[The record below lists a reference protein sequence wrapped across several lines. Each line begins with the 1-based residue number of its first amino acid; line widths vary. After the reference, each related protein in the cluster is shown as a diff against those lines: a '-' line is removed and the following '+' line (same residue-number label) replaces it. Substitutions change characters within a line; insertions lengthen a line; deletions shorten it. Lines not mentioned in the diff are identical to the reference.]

1 MEMLI
6 LAGGFGKRLKNT
18 IINLPKPMAPINGV
32 PLLQLQL
39 DHWIMQG
46 QTSFIFLLHHQA
58 DIIIELLIERSRYFG
73 SKINIDWV
81 VEDTP
86 MGTGGAVANA
96 IKLYSLSGSI
106 LVTNADTW
114 LDNGLKKI
122 INNNSL
128 AVIAVVK
135 VIDTRRYGSV
145 SLNSKNRVLSFVEK
159 QMSSNHPVSG
169 VINAGLYKLPVSVF
183 SGLGEVTFSL
193 ETEIL
198 PSISADHVL
207 SAETLEVD
215 FFDIGVPEDYY
226 KFCEWHKGRK

>member
-58 DIIIELLIERSRYFG
+58 DIIIELLIERSSYFG

-96 IKLYSLSGSI
+96 IRLYSLSGSI

-145 SLNSKNRVLSFVEK
+145 SINSKNRVLSFVEK
-159 QMSSNHPVSG
+159 QMSSNNPVSG

-198 PSISADHVL
+198 PSISADSLL